1 MATCA
6 GGGADCGLPVLPVLA
21 VLAASGFSHRYPV
34 FVAPKCRQQLQHGTR
49 LFMTGTLSRLPIN
62 ETRSTPVPLG
72 KTDVLFPGAKLDTDG
87 KIAEV
92 LPLEIMRPPP
102 DPSITAWDGIKSQL
116 ISNFDADPQELERIT
131 AEVEDDKDSLLKI
144 YKSMQLSRQFELACN
159 KQYMV
164 SYHL

>member
-1 MATCA
+1 
-6 GGGADCGLPVLPVLA
+6 
-21 VLAASGFSHRYPV
+21 
-34 FVAPKCRQQLQHGTR
+34 
-49 LFMTGTLSRLPIN
+49 MTGTLSRLPIN
-62 ETRSTPVPLG
+62 ETRLTPVPLG

>member
-1 MATCA
+1 
-6 GGGADCGLPVLPVLA
+6 
-21 VLAASGFSHRYPV
+21 
-34 FVAPKCRQQLQHGTR
+34 
-49 LFMTGTLSRLPIN
+49 MTGTLSRLPIN

-87 KIAEV
+87 KKAEV

-102 DPSITAWDGIKSQL
+102 DPSITAWEGIKSQL
-116 ISNFDADPQELERIT
+116 ISNFDVDPQELEKIT
-131 AEVEDDKDSLLKI
+131 AEFEDDKDSLLKI